1 MLYIGIIGDIKNSK
15 DITNRGKVQKKLG
28 QVLKDINKKYRK
40 DIYTKFIITLGD
52 EFQGLLRRG
61 DKTMYIISEI
71 QRSMY
76 PTEIRFGIGI
86 GSLATDVITEMSIG
100 ADGPVYYNARKAVN
114 HLKEDER
121 RSQTNPADIRVEMNG
136 EDNQAKGELI
146 NITLSLM
153 TGIKEFW
160 TDRQREI
167 IWDMLE
173 HQDSQTD
180 VARRLGIKQPTV
192 QKSLSKGKYYTY
204 KEGLDII
211 NREFDKL
218 LKE

>member
-1 MLYIGIIGDIKNSK
+1 
-15 DITNRGKVQKKLG
+15 
-28 QVLKDINKKYRK
+28 
-40 DIYTKFIITLGD
+40 
-52 EFQGLLRRG
+52 
-61 DKTMYIISEI
+61 
-71 QRSMY
+71 
-76 PTEIRFGIGI
+76 
-86 GSLATDVITEMSIG
+86 
-100 ADGPVYYNARKAVN
+100 
-114 HLKEDER
+114 
-121 RSQTNPADIRVEMNG
+121 MNG

>member
-1 MLYIGIIGDIKNSK
+1 
-15 DITNRGKVQKKLG
+15 
-28 QVLKDINKKYRK
+28 
-40 DIYTKFIITLGD
+40 
-52 EFQGLLRRG
+52 
-61 DKTMYIISEI
+61 
-71 QRSMY
+71 
-76 PTEIRFGIGI
+76 
-86 GSLATDVITEMSIG
+86 
-100 ADGPVYYNARKAVN
+100 
-114 HLKEDER
+114 
-121 RSQTNPADIRVEMNG
+121 
-136 EDNQAKGELI
+136 
-146 NITLSLM
+146 M